1 MLLSKQKAL
10 QYLHDSLQRDNIDFR
25 EDQWEAI
32 DAVVNKNK
40 KLLVVQKTGWGKSS
54 VYFIS
59 TKYMREQGKGLS
71 IIISPLLA
79 LMRNQIDS
87 AKKLGLK
94 TVTINSSNTEEWDQI
109 KSEILADRVDAL
121 LISPERLSNEKF
133 MQEVLEPIAGNIG
146 LFVIDEA
153 HCISDWGHDF
163 RPDYRRIT
171 NILKQM
177 PANTPILATTATAND
192 RVIEDIEQQ
201 IHGLSTLRGSLSR
214 ESLSLHTI
222 RLPEPSHRLAWLAEH
237 IPTFKGSGIV
247 YVLTQRDARIVS
259 EWLNKNGIGAEAY
272 YSGVEHEDFE
282 SKDDYRIYLE
292 NRLLNNEIK
301 VLVATSALGMG
312 FDKPDLGFVVHY
324 QAPGSIISYY
334 QQVGRA
340 GRGIENAYGV
350 LLSGHEDDDIHEF
363 FRSSSFPK
371 EENIQSILDEL
382 AQSDGLSIVELQKR
396 LNLSQREV
404 DKTLKYLNVE
414 QPAPVVK
421 MGSKWH
427 RTPNVYRFDREK
439 VEAVLEIRKKE
450 WDEMQEYLDTDECLM
465 KFLQVVLN
473 DPHPKEC
480 RRCGNCTTMMSGAF
494 SHENGLKAAEFLRKS
509 EIVFIP
515 KKQVKLDALSEY
527 GIRGNIKADLRAEEG
542 RILSRWEDAGWGR
555 VVAQDKHSGYF
566 RDELVDGMVEM
577 IKKWN
582 PNPFPTWVTCVPSHR
597 HPDLVPSLAKRVAD
611 KLGLPFVPAVKKV
624 KENAPQKQMN
634 NTYHQA
640 KNLDGVF
647 EVSGS
652 MDGPVFLVDDV
663 IDSGW
668 TATVIALLL
677 RSDGSGPVYP
687 VALATTGK
695 M

>member
-1 MLLSKQKAL
+1 MPLTKQKAL
-10 QYLHDSLQRDNIDFR
+10 QYLRDSLQNPNVDFR
-25 EDQWEAI
+25 NDQWESI
-32 DAVVNKNK
+32 DAVVNQNK
-40 KLLVVQKTGWGKSS
+40 KVLVVQKTGWGKSS

-59 TKYMREQGKGLS
+59 TKYLREQGKGLS

-79 LMRNQIDS
+79 LMRNQIES
-87 AKKLGLK
+87 ARKLGIK
-94 TVTINSSNTEEWDQI
+94 TVTINSSNKDDWERI
-109 KSEILADRVDAL
+109 KADILANKVDAL

-133 MQEVLEPIAGNIG
+133 MQEILEPISGTIG

-163 RPDYRRIT
+163 RPDYKRIT

-177 PANTPILATTATAND
+177 PANTPILATTATANN

-201 IHGLSTLRGSLSR
+201 ISGLSTIRGSLSR
-214 ESLSLHTI
+214 ESLSLHAI
-222 RLPEPSHRLAWLAEH
+222 RLPEPSHRLAWLLDH
-237 IPTFKGSGIV
+237 IPSFEGSGIV

-259 EWLNKNGIGAEAY
+259 RWLNENGISAEAY

-282 SKDDYRIYLE
+282 SKDDYRIFLE
-292 NRLLNNEIK
+292 DRLLNNEIK

-340 GRGIENAYGV
+340 GRGIDKAYGV
-350 LLSGHEDDDIHEF
+350 LLSGHEDDDIHTF

-371 EENIQSILDEL
+371 EENIREVLDAL
-382 AQSDGLSIVELQKR
+382 SQSDGLSIIELQKS
-396 LNLSQREV
+396 LNLSQGEV

-421 MGSKWH
+421 IGSKWH
-427 RTPNVYRFDREK
+427 RTPNPYQFDHQK
-439 VEAVLEIRKKE
+439 VEEVLAIRRRE
-450 WDEMQEYLDTDECLM
+450 WDEMQEYLDTKECLM
-465 KFLQVVLN
+465 KFLQEALN
-473 DPHPKEC
+473 DPHPQAC
-480 RRCGNCTTMMSGAF
+480 HRCGKCTTMMSGEF

-509 EIVFIP
+509 EIIFKP
-515 KKQVKLDALSEY
+515 KKRVNLDALSEY
-527 GIRGNIKADLRAEEG
+527 GLRGNIPVDMRADEG

-555 VVAQDKHSGYF
+555 IVTQDKHIGHF
-566 RDELVDGMVEM
+566 RDELIDAMVAM

-582 PNPFPTWVTCVPSHR
+582 PDPFPTWVTCVPSHR
-597 HPDLVPSLAKRVAD
+597 HPELVPSLAKRVAE
-611 KLGLPFVPAVKKV
+611 KLGVPFVDAVKKIRD
-624 KENAPQKQMN
+624 NAAQKQMN
-634 NTYHQA
+634 NAYHQA

-647 EVSGS
+647 EVSEGLS
-652 MDGPVFLVDDV
+652 GPVLLVDDV

-668 TATVIALLL
+668 TVTVIAALL
-677 RSDGSGPVYP
+677 RRAGAEHVYP